1 MPGADSPETMNTA
14 AQSWPEVDALPLE
27 TIDVANPRLYQDDAW
42 RPYFARLR
50 REAPV
55 HYCPQS
61 AYGPYWSVTKFKD
74 IMHVE
79 VNHAVYSSAAEL
91 GGIQVEDRPQELSGT
106 SFIRM
111 DPPQHTQQ
119 RRVVAPIV
127 ASENLANLEPTI
139 RARTARVLDELPR
152 GEVFDW
158 VDRVSIELT
167 TMMLAT
173 LFDFPWEDRRKL
185 TWWSDVAIANV
196 HAPDAPVRSET
207 DRFAELS
214 RMAEYMGRLWA
225 QRVKQPPRF
234 DLLSMLAHGPATRDM
249 PPREFMGTLA
259 LLIVGGNDTTRNTMS
274 GGLLALHRHPDQWAK
289 LRANPA
295 LLPGLVQETIRW
307 QTPVIHMRRTARED
321 AELGG
326 QHIRPGDKVVMWYIS
341 GNRDE
346 EVLDD
351 PEGFVIDRPRPRHHL
366 SFGSGI
372 HRCVGDRLA
381 ELQLH
386 VLWDEILKRD
396 LTIDVAGPPVRAYS
410 NFLRGIKALPAR
422 IHSSSSTQ

>member
-1 MPGADSPETMNTA
+1 MSIVTPTRS
-14 AQSWPEVDALPLE
+14 EVDTLPLE
-27 TIDVANPRLYQDDAW
+27 KINVADPRLYQEDRW
-42 RPYFARLR
+42 GPYFARLR

-55 HYCPQS
+55 HYCPAS

-74 IMHVE
+74 IMTVE
-79 VNHAVYSSAAEL
+79 INHEIYSSAAEV
-91 GGIQVEDRPQELSGT
+91 GGIQVEDQPKDLDRP

-111 DPPQHTQQ
+111 DPPRHTHQ

-127 ASENLANLEPTI
+127 ATPNLANMEGTI
-139 RARTARVLDELPR
+139 RERTARILDELPR
-152 GEVFDW
+152 NETFDW

-173 LFDFPWEDRRKL
+173 LFDFPFEDRRKL
-185 TWWSDVAIANV
+185 TWWSDVAVANV
-196 HAPDAPVRSET
+196 NATDAPVHSEAE
-207 DRFAELS
+207 RFAELTH
-214 RMAEYMGRLWA
+214 MADYMGRLWSERA
-225 QRVKQPPRF
+225 AAPPKF
-234 DLLSMLAHGPATRDM
+234 DLLSMLAHGQATRDM
-249 PPREFMGTLA
+249 PLREFMGTLG

-274 GGLLALHRHPDQWAK
+274 GGLLALQRHPDQWRK
-289 LRANPA
+289 LRDNPA

-307 QTPVIHMRRTARED
+307 QTPVIHMRRTALQD
-321 AELGG
+321 TELGG
-326 QHIRPGDKVVMWYIS
+326 QHIRAGDKVVMWYVS

-346 EVLDD
+346 EVIDD
-351 PEGFVIDRPRPRHHL
+351 AEGFVIDRPRPRHHL

-386 VLWDEILKRD
+386 VLWEEILRRD
-396 LTIDVAGPPVRAYS
+396 LAIEVVGEPVRAYS

-422 IHSSSSTQ
+422 IAA

>member
-1 MPGADSPETMNTA
+1 MSIVTPTRS
-14 AQSWPEVDALPLE
+14 EVDTLPLE
-27 TIDVANPRLYQDDAW
+27 KINVADPGLYQEDRW
-42 RPYFARLR
+42 GPYFARLR

-55 HYCPQS
+55 HYCPAS

-74 IMHVE
+74 IMTVE
-79 VNHAVYSSAAEL
+79 VNHEIYSSAAEV
-91 GGIQVEDRPQELSGT
+91 GGIQVEDQPKEMDRP

-111 DPPQHTQQ
+111 DPPKHTSQ

-127 ASENLANLEPTI
+127 ATTNLANMEGTI
-139 RARTARVLDELPR
+139 RERTARVLDELPR
-152 GEVFDW
+152 NETFDW

-173 LFDFPWEDRRKL
+173 LFDFPFEDRRKL
-185 TWWSDVAIANV
+185 TWWSDVAVANIN
-196 HAPDAPVRSET
+196 APDAPVHSEAE
-207 DRFAELS
+207 RFTELT
-214 RMAEYMGRLWA
+214 RMTEYMGRLWSERA
-225 QRVKQPPRF
+225 AAPPRF
-234 DLLSMLAHGPATRDM
+234 DLLSMLAHGQATRDM
-249 PPREFMGTLA
+249 PLREFMGTLG

-274 GGLLALHRHPDQWAK
+274 GGLLALQRHPDQWRK
-289 LRANPA
+289 LRDNPA

-307 QTPVIHMRRTARED
+307 QTPVIHMRRTALED
-321 AELGG
+321 TELGG
-326 QHIRPGDKVVMWYIS
+326 QRIRAGDKVVMWYVS

-346 EVLDD
+346 EVIDD

-386 VLWDEILKRD
+386 VLWEEILRRD
-396 LTIDVAGPPVRAYS
+396 LAIEVVGEPVRAYS

-422 IHSSSSTQ
+422 IAG

>member
-1 MPGADSPETMNTA
+1 MQAPTQTRPD
-14 AQSWPEVDALPLE
+14 VDALPLE
-27 TIDVANPRLYQDDAW
+27 KINVADPRLYQEDLW
-42 RPYFARLR
+42 PPYFARLR

-55 HYCPQS
+55 HYCPES

-79 VNHAVYSSAAEL
+79 VNHGVYSSAAEL
-91 GGIQVEDRPQELSGT
+91 GGIQVEDRPKDMAGT

-111 DPPQHTQQ
+111 DPPKHTQQ

-127 ASENLANLEPTI
+127 ASDNLANLEPTI
-139 RARTARVLDELPR
+139 RERTAHVLDELPR
-152 GEVFDW
+152 NETFDW

-173 LFDFPWEDRRKL
+173 LFDSPWEDRRKL

-196 HAPDAPVRSET
+196 QAPDAPVRSEA
-207 DRFAELS
+207 DRFAELT

-225 QRVKQPPRF
+225 ERAKEPPKF

-249 PPREFMGTLA
+249 PLREFMGTLA

-289 LRANPA
+289 LRESPA

-307 QTPVIHMRRTARED
+307 QTPVIHMRRTAHED
-321 AELGG
+321 ADLGG
-326 QHIRPGDKVVMWYIS
+326 QHIRAGDKVVMWYVS

-346 EVLDD
+346 EVIDD

-381 ELQLH
+381 ELQLQ
-386 VLWDEILKRD
+386 VLWEEILKRD
-396 LTIDVAGPPVRAYS
+396 LEIDVVGPPVRAYS
-410 NFLRGIKALPAR
+410 NFLRGIKSLPVQ
-422 IHSSSSTQ
+422 IVM